1 MTNFESY
8 RNTIIYQDLDQ
19 YGYLDNSK
27 IENIFET
34 SEDFFFSLTNFKKK
48 TLIKDTIK
56 TKKIN
61 LLKFNFLTVNSSYN
75 KSDNEIKLTH
85 KLLAHKAKSTKQ
97 TESSKNRKRTNL
109 NRNLAKNKTTQQPT
123 TKQNKNLKNN
133 KNTI

>member
-27 IENIFET
+27 IENIFEI

-61 LLKFNFLTVNSSYN
+61 LLKFNFFNS
-75 KSDNEIKLTH
+75 KFFI
-85 KLLAHKAKSTKQ
+85 Q
-97 TESSKNRKRTNL
+97 
-109 NRNLAKNKTTQQPT
+109 
-123 TKQNKNLKNN
+123 
-133 KNTI
+133 

>member
-48 TLIKDTIK
+48 TLIKDTIIWHQQRY
-56 TKKIN
+56 KI
-61 LLKFNFLTVNSSYN
+61 
-75 KSDNEIKLTH
+75 
-85 KLLAHKAKSTKQ
+85 
-97 TESSKNRKRTNL
+97 
-109 NRNLAKNKTTQQPT
+109 RNYKWH
-123 TKQNKNLKNN
+123 
-133 KNTI
+133 